1 MPRIGELLVAEGVLS
16 EVAVQSALGFQRHTG
31 EPFRLGTILLDRD
44 LLGEESLMRALSAIH
59 RCDYVA
65 WSEILQAPPHVVRLL
80 PERTAVRL
88 GAIPYGLEGRGLR
101 VAFKNPSNLAAV
113 DEVSAVTG
121 RPVVPAVISEVR
133 LVQAMNLF
141 FGRHVPIEFRNV
153 LLKLERNE
161 ERRLYRTRAT
171 IRAEAVSPAAPSR
184 ASEDARAI
192 PIEGDHPAPEVSV
205 PVPAD
210 ASPSKPSWVPVAS
223 RPGEL
228 RANGPDAGLQYTPPF
243 ASAEIPT
250 LDLADASDFL
260 PGYAPPRA
268 VSPEELAARMW
279 KSESA
284 PPEID
289 DRAAGAMWT
298 REAPERT
305 PEWPATV
312 SPVPPPPAPA
322 GPEPTPARDQVAE
335 ALLENLAQRFPRVI
349 LLTSAQD
356 SVQGWTARGGGL
368 TRDAVSR
375 VRVPW
380 GEPSIFAFVKLSG
393 SPHKGPLSRILMPR
407 VLTEML
413 GPKAVASC
421 AVYPVRIKD
430 RLIAF
435 LYADRGGA
443 PLSDED
449 HRSLEV
455 ASSSLGSSL
464 ARLLLELRR
473 GVPPSSS

>member
-113 DEVSAVTG
+113 DEVSAVTS

-171 IRAEAVSPAAPSR
+171 VRAETVSPAAP
-184 ASEDARAI
+184 ARAGEGGLPI
-192 PIEGDHPAPEVSV
+192 PIEGDHPAPEVIV
-205 PVPAD
+205 PVPVD
-210 ASPSKPSWVPVAS
+210 ASPSTAPSLPFAS
-223 RPGEL
+223 RPEEP
-228 RANGPDAGLQYTPPF
+228 RAKGPDAGLQYTPPF

-260 PGYAPPRA
+260 PGYAPPR
-268 VSPEELAARMW
+268 VISPEELAARMW
-279 KSESA
+279 KAESA

-289 DRAAGAMWT
+289 DHAAGAMWT
-298 REAPERT
+298 RAAPEPDPVSPAPEAP
-305 PEWPATV
+305 V
-312 SPVPPPPAPA
+312 SAA
-322 GPEPTPARDQVAE
+322 PEPTSARDQVAE
-335 ALLENLAQRFPRVI
+335 ALLENRAQRFPRVI
-349 LLTSAQD
+349 LLTSALE

-375 VRVPW
+375 VRILW

-393 SPHKGPLSRILMPR
+393 SPHKGPLSRILMPP

-430 RLIAF
+430 RLVAF

-449 HRSLEV
+449 HRSLEI

>member
-65 WSEILQAPPHVVRLL
+65 WSEILKASPHTVRLL

-113 DEVSAVTG
+113 DEVSAVTN
-121 RPVVPAVISEVR
+121 RPVIPAVISEVR
-133 LVQAMNLF
+133 LVQALHLF
-141 FGRHVPIEFRNV
+141 YGRQVPIEFRNV

-171 IRAEAVSPAAPSR
+171 VRAAVPSAPVPSPIRLHEESRPIPIEAGGEPPAVEASASVPSPLVASPPPPSPAPVSPAR
-184 ASEDARAI
+184 
-192 PIEGDHPAPEVSV
+192 VSV
-205 PVPAD
+205 APPVR
-210 ASPSKPSWVPVAS
+210 SF
-223 RPGEL
+223 EF
-228 RANGPDAGLQYTPPF
+228 TPPF
-243 ASAEIPT
+243 ASAEMPT
-250 LDLADASDFL
+250 GELADAADFL

-268 VSPEELAARMW
+268 ISPEELAERMW
-279 KSESA
+279 KGDAPMPEMDESA
-284 PPEID
+284 P
-289 DRAAGAMWT
+289 GALW
-298 REAPERT
+298 A
-305 PEWPATV
+305 
-312 SPVPPPPAPA
+312 PPAVRPA
-322 GPEPTPARDQVAE
+322 AAPVERTPARDQVAE
-335 ALLENLAQRFPRVI
+335 TLLDSLAQKFPRTL
-349 LLTSAQD
+349 LLTSAHE

-368 TRDAVSR
+368 TRESIAR
-375 VRVPW
+375 VRIPW

-393 SPHKGPLSRILMPR
+393 SPHKGSLSRILLPP

-413 GPKAVASC
+413 GPKAVVSC

-435 LYADRGGA
+435 LYADRAGA

-449 HRSLEV
+449 YRTLEV

-464 ARLLLELRR
+464 AKLLLDLRR
-473 GVPPSSS
+473 GAPS